1 MRKKLSQKDQKPR
14 STKRIRA
21 SDLIITAGILCLC
34 VPFLIILYNN
44 NRTSRQ
50 IDERQQET
58 VSWNEEM
65 IDQLLND
72 ADQYNEKAN
81 KRSFIQKLT
90 PTEEE
95 VYENTLN
102 PYGDSVMG
110 VIRIPSISLKE
121 NIGHTTD
128 DSVLEKEIGHYETTS
143 LPVGGKG
150 SRAVLFGH
158 RGLPTRSLFSRLN
171 EVKEN
176 DLILIDVL
184 NRKLAYQVSSIQVT
198 VPEDL
203 SYMKPETDL
212 DQIVLVTC
220 TPFGIN
226 NKRLVITANRTS
238 LPETEPD
245 VSMPFE
251 IWIMA
256 ALILAIFIL
265 VIVRVI
271 QNRKKKSEGQKRES
285 D

>member
-14 STKRIRA
+14 NSKKIRT
-21 SDLIITAGILCLC
+21 SDLIIAAGILCLC

-58 VSWNEEM
+58 VTWSVAT
-65 IDQLLND
+65 IDQLLKE

-90 PTEEE
+90 PSEEE

-102 PYGDSVMG
+102 PYGDGVMG
-110 VIRIPSISLKE
+110 VIRIPAISLKE

-176 DLILIDVL
+176 DLIFIDIL
-184 NRKLAYQVSSIQVT
+184 NRNLAYQVSSVEVT
-198 VPEDL
+198 IPEDL
-203 SYMKPETDL
+203 SYMKSDPDL

-226 NKRLVITANRTS
+226 NKRLVITADRTS

-245 VSMPFE
+245 VSVPFE
-251 IWIMA
+251 IWIIA
-256 ALILAIFIL
+256 VLIFAVFILAMI
-265 VIVRVI
+265 RVI
-271 QNRKKKSEGQKRES
+271 QNRKKKSEGQKKGE
-285 D
+285 